1 VLVETKRELL
11 DETSQAVLFTLQG
24 LVEPAGQAA
33 GAASSM
39 VTLVLSINDKAFYRL
54 EKQRINLIPKQQG
67 GTSASSSPVRRS
79 AEVEAKPKSD
89 TVSALEIPGSPRV
102 QQLTQQQPL
111 VATTVAP
118 VAADAGASVEA
129 VMLLRS
135 ELDVK
140 QKTIQKLLDDIEVRN
155 NVGDDLD
162 FVVLKKVHILI
173 VSFFHASTNMGF
185 HISAMMFLDLK
196 HSFIHPSIHSF
207 IQYTRFSLRCCC
219 DDGAGHH
226 GVRRR
231 HPSAER

>member
-1 VLVETKRELL
+1 METKRELL

-24 LVEPAGQAA
+24 LVEPSGQAS
-33 GAASSM
+33 GAAVALDSLPM

-54 EKQRINLIPKQQG
+54 EKQRISLKPKQQG
-67 GTSASSSPVRRS
+67 DSSASSSPVRRS
-79 AEVEAKPKSD
+79 AEEEAKPKPAI
-89 TVSALEIPGSPRV
+89 VALETPVSPRV

-118 VAADAGASVEA
+118 VGADAGASIEA

-162 FVVLKKVHILI
+162 FVVLKIVHILI
-173 VSFFHASTNMGF
+173 VNFFYASTNMLF
-185 HISAMMFLDLK
+185 HILAMMYLDHK
-196 HSFIHPSIHSF
+196 HPF

-231 HPSAER
+231 HPSTEG